1 MKKELLAK
9 LIENASKYNQL
20 QDIKKD
26 KLKLMNNIV
35 QYYNKL
41 KKEYPESRE
50 FEEANKIIL
59 MIKKYHP
66 EISDWCDKLVEQSK
80 KEQEEKRKK
89 EVSEAQKLVTI
100 ISNLMKEHKNNNKE
114 KSVEEEKQYIEK
126 LNDYIKKIE
135 QYKKYFQK
143 EKYEAFL
150 TKMNNEI
157 KK

>member
-9 LIENASKYNQL
+9 LVETASKYNQL

-26 KLKLMNNIV
+26 KLKLMNSIV

-80 KEQEEKRKK
+80 KEQAEKRKK
-89 EVSEAQKLVTI
+89 ELLEAQQLVTT
-100 ISNLMKEHKNNNKE
+100 ISNLMKEQKNNNQE
-114 KSVEEEKQYIEK
+114 KNKEEEKLYKEK
-126 LNDYIKKIE
+126 LKDYIKKIE
-135 QYKKYFQK
+135 QYKQYFQK

-150 TKMNNEI
+150 TKINNEI